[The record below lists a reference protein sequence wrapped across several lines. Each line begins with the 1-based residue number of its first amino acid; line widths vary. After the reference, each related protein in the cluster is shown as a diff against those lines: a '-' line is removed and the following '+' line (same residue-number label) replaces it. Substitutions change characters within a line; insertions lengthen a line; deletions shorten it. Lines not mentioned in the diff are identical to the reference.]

1 MTTTRPVACERRIQ
15 PVAVGRLS
23 ASKARGTGVCARFA
37 VVELAIWGAVYGAY
51 LALRGLTIGSPAEA
65 LAHADK
71 VVGAERALDL
81 FHEASLQ
88 RALGPL
94 VEIFSTY
101 YLLGFGPVLGLVI
114 VWLALR
120 RPELY
125 RELRTVLLVS
135 LAIASIGYVLFPT
148 APPRL
153 VPGLGI
159 ADTVGLSGHDHGSF
173 AGIRFD
179 PYAAMPS
186 MHVGWALIVGVYGRR
201 AARTLTVR
209 RLFVLHPAVM
219 AVAVSATGNHY
230 FLDSAAGIAVAG
242 LALTLVR
249 LRPRLRL
256 ERLTSRRFL
265 PHLAY
270 LTTPCTRAAWPDKP
284 ARSALQLERS
294 AV

>member
-1 MTTTRPVACERRIQ
+1 MRRSPAMYGVSVRAVAAGRPG
-15 PVAVGRLS
+15 PS
-23 ASKARGTGVCARFA
+23 TASSSHFARFA
-37 VVELAIWGAVYGAY
+37 VVELAIWSAVYGGY
-51 LALRGLTIGSPAEA
+51 LVLRGFTIGSAAEA

-81 FHEASLQ
+81 FHEAELQ
-88 RALGPL
+88 SALGPL
-94 VEIFSTY
+94 AEIFSTY
-101 YLLGFGPVLGLVI
+101 YMLGFGPFLGLVI

-159 ADTVGLSGHDHGSF
+159 ADTVGLSGHDTGSF
-173 AGIRFD
+173 AGVRFN

-186 MHVGWALIVGVYGRR
+186 MHVGWSLIVGLYGRR
-201 AARTLTVR
+201 AAHTLTVR
-209 RLFVLHPAVM
+209 RLFLLHPTVM

-230 FLDSAAGIAVAG
+230 FLDSAAGVAVAG
-242 LALTLVR
+242 LALALVTTQ
-249 LRPRLRL
+249 PRRRL
-256 ERLTSRRFL
+256 ERLTGRLFQLPRRSL
-265 PHLAY
+265 NA
-270 LTTPCTRAAWPDKP
+270 PCMAAWPD
-284 ARSALQLERS
+284 ADRSSLQPERC
-294 AV
+294 AA

>member
-1 MTTTRPVACERRIQ
+1 MTRSPATDGVGVQAVVAGRPSQ
-15 PVAVGRLS
+15 F
-23 ASKARGTGVCARFA
+23 ARFA
-37 VVELAIWGAVYGAY
+37 VAELAIWAAVYGGY
-51 LALRGLTIGSPAEA
+51 LALRGYTIGSTAEA

-81 FHEASLQ
+81 FHEATLQ
-88 RALGPL
+88 SALGPL
-94 VEIFSTY
+94 AEVFSTY
-101 YLLGFGPVLGLVI
+101 YMLGFGPLLGLVI

-159 ADTVGLSGHDHGSF
+159 ADTVGLSGHDTGSF

-186 MHVGWALIVGVYGRR
+186 MHVGWALIVGLYGRQVAR
-201 AARTLTVR
+201 ARVV
-209 RLFVLHPAVM
+209 RLFFLLHPAVM

-230 FLDSAAGIAVAG
+230 FLDSAAGVAVAG
-242 LALTLVR
+242 LALALVR
-249 LRPRLRL
+249 ARPRRRL
-256 ERLTSRRFL
+256 ERLTSRLSQPPRR
-265 PHLAY
+265 Y
-270 LTTPCTRAAWPDKP
+270 LNAPCMAAWPDP
-284 ARSALQLERS
+284 DRSSLQPERC
-294 AV
+294 AA

>member
-1 MTTTRPVACERRIQ
+1 MGGVSVQAVAAGRPSPWR
-15 PVAVGRLS
+15 
-23 ASKARGTGVCARFA
+23 ASGPNRFARFA
-37 VVELAIWGAVYGAY
+37 VVELAIWSSVYGGY
-51 LALRGLTIGSPAEA
+51 LALRGLTIGSTAEA

-81 FHEASLQ
+81 FHEARLQ
-88 RALGPL
+88 GALGPL
-94 VEIFSTY
+94 AEIFSTY
-101 YLLGFGPVLGLVI
+101 YMLGFGPLLGLVI

-120 RPELY
+120 QPELY

-159 ADTVGLSGHDHGSF
+159 ADTVGLSGHDTGSF

-186 MHVGWALIVGVYGRR
+186 MHVGWALIVGLYGRQVAR
-201 AARTLTVR
+201 ARVV
-209 RLFVLHPAVM
+209 RLFFLLHPAVM

-230 FLDSAAGIAVAG
+230 FLDSVAGVAVAG
-242 LALTLVR
+242 LALALVR
-249 LRPRLRL
+249 TQPLRRL
-256 ERLTSRRFL
+256 ERLTRRL
-265 PHLAY
+265 SQPPKRQLDP
-270 LTTPCTRAAWPDKP
+270 PCIAAWPAPD
-284 ARSALQLERS
+284 RSSLQPERC
-294 AV
+294 AA